1 MVEVRQTEEFSGWL
15 HRLRDANAVARIV
28 GRIRRIE
35 MGNPGDTRG
44 VGHGILEMRVDYGPG
59 YRIYYVHRGAQIL
72 ILVWWRQA
80 HATEGYQTGSEAGG
94 DIVMPKTLMPKTLM
108 PKALMPK
115 ALMPKTTR
123 FDAADYLDTEERQVA
138 YIAAALESGD
148 ADFVRDA
155 LGLVARARGMGGIAK
170 KAGLNRESL
179 YKALGET
186 GNPEFGTVMRIV
198 RALGLTLSAH
208 PVASGQTSKR
218 RRVA

>member
-1 MVEVRQTEEFSGWL
+1 MT
-15 HRLRDANAVARIV
+15 
-28 GRIRRIE
+28 
-35 MGNPGDTRG
+35 
-44 VGHGILEMRVDYGPG
+44 
-59 YRIYYVHRGAQIL
+59 
-72 ILVWWRQA
+72 
-80 HATEGYQTGSEAGG
+80 
-94 DIVMPKTLMPKTLM
+94 
-108 PKALMPK
+108 
-115 ALMPKTTR
+115 KTTR

-198 RALGLTLSAH
+198 QRPGPNSFSTPGGEWTAVKA
-208 PVASGQTSKR
+208 ASGRLTGGRGTRSQSVVQDRTSS
-218 RRVA
+218 